1 MSDFYPKT
9 PIRVPVRLVDG
20 VWEFFYGGGLLVK
33 NGTIGELILEKYTIE
48 DHELLARLQ
57 RKSEYKI
64 LEVNTELRVAL
75 TIKPFS
81 QIEDNL
87 KKLLFTM
94 NANELGDYT
103 LDSLSPDT
111 QFLRVYI
118 GNPTSRQ
125 QKIRPK
131 DTGGI
136 WLQLHGTQP
145 KSIETSTVIVPTQ
158 ISSLPL
164 ESLNHTFTRLSEVC
178 EPWRKS
184 HTGNIYNRVLYQE
197 KNGRWYPL
205 SVLRNAAIAKDE
217 HELIKDQWVQILR
230 NLTSLDPNSNSK

>member
-9 PIRVPVRLVDG
+9 PIRVPVKLVDG
-20 VWEFFYGGGLLVK
+20 VWEFFYGGVLPVK
-33 NGTIGELILEKYTIE
+33 NGAIGELILEKYSIE
-48 DHELLARLQ
+48 DHAFLARLQ
-57 RKSEYKI
+57 QRSEYKI
-64 LEVNTELRVAL
+64 LEVGSELRVAL

-87 KKLLFTM
+87 KKQLFTM

-103 LDSLSPDT
+103 LHSLSPDT

-125 QKIRPK
+125 KKIRPK

-136 WLQLHGTQP
+136 WLQLQGTQP
-145 KSIETSTVIVPTQ
+145 KSIVTSTVIVPPQ

-164 ESLNHTFTRLSEVC
+164 ESLNHAFTRLSENY

-184 HTGNIYNRVLYQE
+184 HTGNIYDRVLYQE

-205 SVLRNAAIAKDE
+205 SVLRNAVIAKDE
-217 HELIKDQWVQILR
+217 HELIKDQWAKILQQM
-230 NLTSLDPNSNSK
+230 TSLHQNSNSK